1 MDFVNLKNC
10 MDELVTHELRPSVDV
25 AVYRNHELLYRYF
38 TGVKDIENGGKV
50 TGDEQYFIYSMTKMI
65 TCCCALQLLEQG
77 KYSLDDELSKYMPEF
92 AKMKIT
98 AAALNTENAKKIAS
112 GQSVGESVEATDDG
126 CAKTPITIRH
136 LFTMTAGLD
145 YAIYDDVMKNAAAD
159 GKKTT
164 QELVRAM
171 ADKTL
176 GFEPGTRFRYSLCH
190 DVLGALIEIWSGET
204 LGNYMRKNV
213 FEPLGMKNTFFG
225 LPKDISK
232 MPSLYSNYGNPPVFK
247 KDDLRCVYN
256 ISDEYESGGAGLTST
271 TEDYALFLDMV
282 ACGGMG
288 KTGARILKQETVKL
302 WGTNQLSGA
311 AADDF
316 DQMRHGYG
324 YGLGVRVHIDPT
336 RSGTLSPVG
345 EFGWDGAAG
354 AFSMVD
360 PVNNVSLTYF
370 QNVLGL
376 SPDQNAIRNA
386 LYKDLELA

>member
-1 MDFVNLKNC
+1 MNFSNLKKC
-10 MDELVTHELRPSVDV
+10 MDELVSDELRPSIDV

-38 TGVKDIENGGKV
+38 TGVMDIENGGDLC
-50 TGDEQYFIYSMTKMI
+50 GDEQYFIYSMTKMI

-77 KYSLDDELSKYMPEF
+77 KYSLDDPISKWLPEF
-92 AKMKIT
+92 SKMKIT
-98 AAALNTENAKKIAS
+98 ADTLNTENAKKIAG
-112 GQSVGESVEATDDG
+112 GQSVGENVDVTDDG
-126 CAKTPITIRH
+126 YAKTPITVKH

-145 YAIYDDVMKNAAAD
+145 YSLYDDVLRNAAAE

-171 ADKTL
+171 ANKTL

-225 LPKDISK
+225 VPEDKSK
-232 MPSLYSNYGNPPVFK
+232 MPSLYSYFGNPPVFK
-247 KDDLRCVYN
+247 KEALKCVYN
-256 ISDEYESGGAGLTST
+256 ISPEYESGGAGLTST

-282 ACGGMG
+282 ACGGVG
-288 KTGARILKQETVKL
+288 KTGSRILKEETVKL
-302 WGTNQLSGA
+302 WGTNHVSGA

-316 DQMRHGYG
+316 DEMRRGYG
-324 YGLGVRVHIDPT
+324 YGLGVRVHMRPET
-336 RSGTLSPVG
+336 SGTISPVG

-360 PVNNVSLTYF
+360 PINHVSLTYF
-370 QNVLGL
+370 QNVMGN
-376 SPDQNAIRNA
+376 SPDQSAIRNA
-386 LYKDLELA
+386 LYKDLQL

>member
-1 MDFVNLKNC
+1 MSFENLKSC
-10 MDELVTHELRPSVDV
+10 MDALVSDPKRPSVDV
-25 AVYRNHELLYRYF
+25 LVYRNHEPLFRYF
-38 TGVKDIENGGKV
+38 TGVKDIENGGELK
-50 TGDEQYFIYSMTKMI
+50 GDEQYFIYSMTKMI

-77 KYSLDDELSKYMPEF
+77 KYNLDDEVSKHLPEF

-98 AAALNTENAKKIAS
+98 AEALNTENAAKIAS
-112 GQSVGESVEATDDG
+112 GQSIGENINTTNDG
-126 CAKTPITIRH
+126 YAKTPITIRH

-145 YAIYDDVMKNAAAD
+145 YNLYDAAIRDAIAN
-159 GKKTT
+159 GKTST
-164 QELVRAM
+164 RELVAAM
-171 ADKTL
+171 AEKTL

-190 DVLGALIEIWSGET
+190 DVLAALVEVWSGKKFGDYLQE
-204 LGNYMRKNV
+204 NI
-213 FEPLGMKNTFFG
+213 FEPIGMKNTFFG
-225 LPKDISK
+225 LPQDINK
-232 MPSLYSNYGNPPVFK
+232 MPTLYSNYNENLK
-247 KDDLRCVYN
+247 KEPFHCVYTLT
-256 ISDEYESGGAGLTST
+256 DEYQSGGAGLTSN

-282 ACGGMG
+282 ASGGMG
-288 KTGARILKQETVKL
+288 KTGARILKEETVRL

-324 YGLGVRVHIDPT
+324 YGLGVRVHTDPT
-336 RSGTLSPVG
+336 RSGTISPVG

-360 PVNNVSLTYF
+360 PVNNISLTYF